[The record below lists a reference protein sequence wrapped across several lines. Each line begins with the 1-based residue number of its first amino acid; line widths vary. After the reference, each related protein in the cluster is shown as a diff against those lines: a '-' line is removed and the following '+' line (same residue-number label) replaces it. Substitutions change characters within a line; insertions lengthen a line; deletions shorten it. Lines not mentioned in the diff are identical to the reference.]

1 MKPLAL
7 ATLAIAAA
15 AMRPAAAAPIASVS
29 CPQAPPS
36 SWNLPASKL
45 DGVRVLSYPADQPPA
60 AGEALPILAPDK
72 EWTRNGTL
80 HQRWDINFDA
90 PEYLFQVDC
99 LYAGTERYLRMALP
113 GVKQCVATIAQRTKM
128 VRFQCK

>member
-1 MKPLAL
+1 MTRVPHPQR
-7 ATLAIAAA
+7 
-15 AMRPAAAAPIASVS
+15 RPRDRISGFRNPVIRRYA
-29 CPQAPPS
+29 
-36 SWNLPASKL
+36 
-45 DGVRVLSYPADQPPA
+45 PA

-99 LYAGTERYLRMALP
+99 LYAGTKRYLRMALP
-113 GVKQCVATIAQRTKM
+113 GVKQCVATIAQQTKI
-128 VRFQCK
+128 VSFQCK

>member
-1 MKPLAL
+1 MKLLAL
-7 ATLAIAAA
+7 LALAIAAA
-15 AMRPAAAAPIASVS
+15 AMQSANAAPLS

-60 AGEALPILAPDK
+60 AGDALPILAPDK

-113 GVKQCVATIAQRTKM
+113 GVKQCVAAIAQRTKM
-128 VRFQCK
+128 VRFQCN

>member
-1 MKPLAL
+1 MKPLTLL
-7 ATLAIAAA
+7 ALAIAAA
-15 AMRPAAAAPIASVS
+15 AMRPAAAAPVS

-60 AGEALPILAPDK
+60 DAEALPFLAPVS
-72 EWTRNGTL
+72 EWTRAGTL
-80 HQRWDINFDA
+80 YQRWNINFDA
-90 PEYLFQVDC
+90 PQYRFQADC

>member
-7 ATLAIAAA
+7 LALAIAAA
-15 AMRPAAAAPIASVS
+15 AMRPAAAAPVS

-45 DGVRVLSYPADQPPA
+45 DGVRVLSYPSHQPPA

-113 GVKQCVATIAQRTKM
+113 GVKQCVATIAQQTKM

>member
-1 MKPLAL
+1 
-7 ATLAIAAA
+7 
-15 AMRPAAAAPIASVS
+15 
-29 CPQAPPS
+29 
-36 SWNLPASKL
+36 
-45 DGVRVLSYPADQPPA
+45 
-60 AGEALPILAPDK
+60 LPILAPDK

-90 PEYLFQVDC
+90 PAYLFQVDC